1 MIKNIII
8 PILKSLLVPVIRWAL
23 IGAIYLRIAPFFA
36 LNCIFFPANEE
47 ATLKTKQPIR
57 FQGLFKVTDQ
67 IAGKWKTKSIMWQ
80 ILQLLFPNS
89 YFSPP
94 QKWMNLI
101 SNQLSTASIKYLKW
115 PSPVF
120 GRFQNGCNKVVIEPR
135 VVQSKSKF
143 EITRMISAQ
152 IALYSVQLP
161 LLTKLAKPLKFIQI
175 MMVSEITSAALRE
188 NNWEPALISFPILW
202 LEGHISLTAL

>member
-23 IGAIYLRIAPFFA
+23 IGAIYSRIAPFFA

-67 IAGKWKTKSIMWQ
+67 IAGKWKTKSIVWQ
-80 ILQLLFPNS
+80 ILLLLFPKFL
-89 YFSPP
+89 FSP
-94 QKWMNLI
+94 QKMDEF
-101 SNQLSTASIKYLKW
+101 KW